1 MNPWLGVGL
10 ALAALLGGGA
20 LLGWQGVVFA
30 MTGIVFW
37 LLLQMSRLMRIM
49 KLAGSAP
56 MGSLDNAVMLNAKL
70 HAGMRLVDL
79 LQLTRSLGIKQGKD
93 AYRWQDGA
101 GDAVEVQLAKGRL
114 VNLQLRRAQD
124 REPAP

>member
-114 VNLQLRRAQD
+114 VSWQLRRAQD

>member
-1 MNPWLGVGL
+1 MNAWLGVAL
-10 ALAALLGGGA
+10 ALAALVAGGA

-114 VNLQLRRAQD
+114 VSWQLRRAQD
-124 REPAP
+124 GEPAP